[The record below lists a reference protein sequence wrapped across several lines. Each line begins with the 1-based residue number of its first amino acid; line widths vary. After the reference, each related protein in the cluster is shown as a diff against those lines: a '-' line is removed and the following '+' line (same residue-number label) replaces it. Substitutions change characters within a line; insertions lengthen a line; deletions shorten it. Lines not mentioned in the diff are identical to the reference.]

1 MEGDAKFTATKNDN
15 ARIELTVKHPPHPE
29 KLTPPAN
36 KGGLTAFK
44 SCANMGP
51 APMQIDDRDLEIVD
65 DEMAA
70 VFRGKTPAERLRVA
84 FRLWKSTWL
93 MLERLLRSQHP
104 DWDDLTVK
112 AEVVKRMS
120 HGTG

>member
-1 MEGDAKFTATKNDN
+1 MARWLSKKPPGDMPSNL
-15 ARIELTVKHPPHPE
+15 LTSQS
-29 KLTPPAN
+29 
-36 KGGLTAFK
+36 GLTAFK
-44 SCANMGP
+44 ACAMIGL
-51 APMQIDDRDLEIVD
+51 APMRTDDRDPEIVD

-70 VFRGKTPAERLRVA
+70 VLRGKTPIERLRVA
-84 FRLWKSTWL
+84 FGLWTSTRI

-104 DWDDLTVK
+104 DWDDHTVK

>member
-1 MEGDAKFTATKNDN
+1 ME
-15 ARIELTVKHPPHPE
+15 
-29 KLTPPAN
+29 
-36 KGGLTAFK
+36 
-44 SCANMGP
+44 
-51 APMQIDDRDLEIVD
+51 IDDRDLEIVD

-84 FRLWKSTWL
+84 FRLWKSTRI

-104 DWDDLTVK
+104 DWDDRTVK